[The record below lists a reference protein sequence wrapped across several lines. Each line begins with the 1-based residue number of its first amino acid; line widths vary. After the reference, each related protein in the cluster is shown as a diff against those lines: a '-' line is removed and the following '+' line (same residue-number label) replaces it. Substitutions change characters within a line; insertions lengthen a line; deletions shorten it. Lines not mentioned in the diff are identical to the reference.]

1 MTDVVLSMEQQVG
14 SLWNLVEVRQERV
27 ISLEA
32 ERRVFFHANPKPT
45 DGFHHC
51 RAPNCN
57 KSFETQASLDDH
69 LRSAKGPGHQA
80 LVALLNETDCQIC
93 DRKSN
98 KTQASASH
106 ETCLHNHSYG
116 KNPANRHE
124 RHAPYS
130 LSTESLDETPPLHL
144 LIRA

>member
-1 MTDVVLSMEQQVG
+1 MTDVVPSMEQQVG
-14 SLWNLVEVRQERV
+14 SLWNLVEVLQARV

-32 ERRVFFHANPKPT
+32 ERRVFFHPSPIPT

-51 RAPNCN
+51 RAANCN
-57 KSFETQASLDDH
+57 KSFETQARLDDH

-80 LVALLNETDCQIC
+80 LIALLNETDCQIG

-106 ETCLHNHSYG
+106 ESCLFSHPFG
-116 KNPANRHE
+116 E
-124 RHAPYS
+124 RHAPY
-130 LSTESLDETPPLHL
+130 LSPS
-144 LIRA
+144 